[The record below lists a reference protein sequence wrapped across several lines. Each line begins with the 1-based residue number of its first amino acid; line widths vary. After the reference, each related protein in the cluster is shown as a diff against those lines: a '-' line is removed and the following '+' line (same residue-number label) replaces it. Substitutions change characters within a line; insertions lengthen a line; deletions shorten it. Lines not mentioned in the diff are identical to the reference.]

1 MMMSYRLGIDLGTTF
16 TAAAVARDGKHTV
29 AELMPG
35 RYEIPSTVCLGPDG
49 RLVIGDEAERLGEQ
63 RPTALAREFKR
74 RLGDQVPLIID
85 GRMHSPQTL
94 MAHQLRW
101 VVDRVASVQGSLPE
115 LLAVTC
121 PANWGPYKHDLLRQV
136 IRMAEV
142 PSAIVCTEPE
152 AAAIRH
158 AGADAQREGALVG
171 VYDLGG
177 GTFDAAVLRAT
188 RTGAFALAGPPEGIE
203 HMGGIDFDEAIYAF
217 TVEALGHDAPDLARS
232 DDPAVVA
239 ALARVRRR
247 CVTAKEALSV
257 DHVAEVAIDLPGL
270 TRAVRITRGEF
281 ESMVRSAL
289 DDTIRAFERAIRNAG
304 TSAADLASVVLVG
317 GSVRIP
323 LVFESI
329 SRRLDC
335 QVIMPRNPSH
345 SVALGAAMAAE
356 RYRPAVG
363 VPRGS
368 ARAARPAGGS
378 SPAVALSSADG
389 SGREDAS
396 NAAATDRLA
405 ARDATVTVR
414 ELLHL
419 PPDRRA
425 VLKRWLVGPG
435 QPIGLG
441 RPLAEVELRRGSGGS
456 ASAMLVALRSPFDG
470 VVHRTFVAEGA
481 ELRPEDLLVGYRQ
494 VSAFLDRSGRTQAI
508 DVGVRIAVPAPMSAT
523 AEAGR
528 PVVFVD
534 RVPRGIWWSA
544 TFCLLTEPGDHLIGV
559 GYTRGNSWFGVAT
572 CEVIVGDRG
581 LVDIV
586 YTDPGL
592 VATAVLEPVT
602 PPAEAVSGRSV
613 ASAP

>member
-1 MMMSYRLGIDLGTTF
+1 
-16 TAAAVARDGKHTV
+16 
-29 AELMPG
+29 
-35 RYEIPSTVCLGPDG
+35 
-49 RLVIGDEAERLGEQ
+49 
-63 RPTALAREFKR
+63 
-74 RLGDQVPLIID
+74 
-85 GRMHSPQTL
+85 
-94 MAHQLRW
+94 
-101 VVDRVASVQGSLPE
+101 
-115 LLAVTC
+115 
-121 PANWGPYKHDLLRQV
+121 
-136 IRMAEV
+136 MAEV

-232 DDPAVVA
+232 DDPDVVA

-378 SPAVALSSADG
+378 SPTVASVVGGRLRSGQTRPTRARRRSTPLLGTRPSPFESCCTCRPIGGRSSSAG
-389 SGREDAS
+389 WSE
-396 NAAATDRLA
+396 
-405 ARDATVTVR
+405 
-414 ELLHL
+414 
-419 PPDRRA
+419 
-425 VLKRWLVGPG
+425 PG

-441 RPLAEVELRRGSGGS
+441 RPLAEVELRPGSGGS
-456 ASAMLVALRSPFDG
+456 ASATTVALRSPFDG

-481 ELRPEDLLVGYRQ
+481 ELRADDLLVGYRQ
-494 VSAFLDRSGRTQAI
+494 VSAFLDRSGRTQTI

-544 TFCLLTEPGDHLIGV
+544 TFCLLTEPGQHLIGV

-572 CEVIVGDRG
+572 CEVTRRRSGSRRRR
-581 LVDIV
+581 LHRSR
-586 YTDPGL
+586 PGRHSSAGAGHPTGGGS
-592 VATAVLEPVT
+592 VRPIGRAR
-602 PPAEAVSGRSV
+602 AVSAAGRPAGPRTTHSSPRV
-613 ASAP
+613 RGPRASPFPFFFTALSKGKLKSRRSSPLQSFDRLLSHPLDVDDRPPRFVRQSFLRRGRYGPKSSRRARSRN

>member
-1 MMMSYRLGIDLGTTF
+1 MMSYRLGIDLGTTF

-29 AELMPG
+29 AELTPG
-35 RYEIPSTVCLGPDG
+35 RYEIPSTVCLGADG
-49 RLVIGDEAERLGEQ
+49 RLVIGDEAERLGAQ

-101 VVDRVASVQGSLPE
+101 VVDRVAAEQQSLPE

-203 HMGGIDFDEAIYAF
+203 HLGGIDFDEAVYAF

-232 DDPAVVA
+232 DDPEVVA
-239 ALARVRRR
+239 ALARIRRR

-368 ARAARPAGGS
+368 ARAGRPSGGPASGTTAGSAPAADARP
-378 SPAVALSSADG
+378 
-389 SGREDAS
+389 EAS
-396 NAAATDRLA
+396 RWNP

-414 ELLHL
+414 ELLL
-419 PPDRRA
+419 LAPDRRA

-435 QPIGLG
+435 QAIGLG
-441 RPLAEVELRRGSGGS
+441 RPLVEVELRLGSGESSG
-456 ASAMLVALRSPFDG
+456 ATTITLRSPFDG
-470 VVHRTFVAEGA
+470 VVHRSFVAEGA
-481 ELRPEDLLVGYRQ
+481 ELQADDLLVSYRE
-494 VSAFLDRSGRTQAI
+494 VSAYLDRTGRAQAL
-508 DVGVRIAVPAPMSAT
+508 DGGVRIAVPAPMSAT
-523 AEAGR
+523 VEAGR

-544 TFCLLTEPGDHLIGV
+544 TFCLLTEPGRHLIGV

-572 CEVIVGDRG
+572 CHVVVGDRG
-581 LVDIV
+581 LVDVV

-592 VATAVLEPVT
+592 VATAVLEPVA
-602 PPAEAVSGRSV
+602 PPAEAVPGRLV
-613 ASAP
+613 APVQ

>member
-1 MMMSYRLGIDLGTTF
+1 MMSYRLGIDLGTTF

-35 RYEIPSTVCLGPDG
+35 RFEIPSTVCLGPDG
-49 RLVIGDEAERLGEQ
+49 RLLIGDEAERMGEQ

-101 VVDRVASVQGSLPE
+101 VVDRVAGEQGSLPE

-232 DDPAVVA
+232 DDPDVVA
-239 ALARVRRR
+239 ALARIRRR

-368 ARAARPAGGS
+368 ARAARPAGAPG
-378 SPAVALSSADG
+378 PAAVSSADN
-389 SGREDAS
+389 SGPAGAS
-396 NAAATDRLA
+396 TAAFADRRP
-405 ARDATVTVR
+405 ARDATVTLR

-419 PPDRRA
+419 PPYRRA
-425 VLKRWLVGPG
+425 VLKRWLVGSG

-441 RPLAEVELRRGSGGS
+441 RPLAEVELRAGSGGS
-456 ASAMLVALRSPFDG
+456 ERATTFPLRSPFDG
-470 VVHRTFVAEGA
+470 VVHRTFVPENS
-481 ELRPEDLLVGYRQ
+481 ELRADDLLVGYRQ
-494 VSAFLDRSGRTQAI
+494 VSAFLDRSGRTQTI
-508 DVGVRIAVPAPMSAT
+508 DAGVRIAVPAPMSAT

-544 TFCLLTEPGDHLIGV
+544 TFCLLTGPGEHLIGV

-581 LVDIV
+581 LVDVV

-602 PPAEAVSGRSV
+602 PPAEAVSGRLV
-613 ASAP
+613 APAP

>member
-1 MMMSYRLGIDLGTTF
+1 MMSYRLGIDLGTTF

-35 RYEIPSTVCLGPDG
+35 RYEIPSTVCLGTDG
-49 RLVIGDEAERLGEQ
+49 RLLIGDEAERLGEQ

-101 VVDRVASVQGSLPE
+101 VVDRVAAEQGSLPE

-217 TVEALGHDAPDLARS
+217 TVETLGHDAPDLARS
-232 DDPAVVA
+232 DDPDVVA
-239 ALARVRRR
+239 ALARIRRR

-289 DDTIRAFERAIRNAG
+289 DDTIRAFERA
-304 TSAADLASVVLVG
+304 
-317 GSVRIP
+317 
-323 LVFESI
+323 
-329 SRRLDC
+329 RR
-335 QVIMPRNPSH
+335 
-345 SVALGAAMAAE
+345 
-356 RYRPAVG
+356 RPA
-363 VPRGS
+363 
-368 ARAARPAGGS
+368 AG
-378 SPAVALSSADG
+378 
-389 SGREDAS
+389 E
-396 NAAATDRLA
+396 
-405 ARDATVTVR
+405 
-414 ELLHL
+414 
-419 PPDRRA
+419 
-425 VLKRWLVGPG
+425 
-435 QPIGLG
+435 
-441 RPLAEVELRRGSGGS
+441 
-456 ASAMLVALRSPFDG
+456 
-470 VVHRTFVAEGA
+470 
-481 ELRPEDLLVGYRQ
+481 
-494 VSAFLDRSGRTQAI
+494 
-508 DVGVRIAVPAPMSAT
+508 
-523 AEAGR
+523 
-528 PVVFVD
+528 
-534 RVPRGIWWSA
+534 
-544 TFCLLTEPGDHLIGV
+544 
-559 GYTRGNSWFGVAT
+559 
-572 CEVIVGDRG
+572 
-581 LVDIV
+581 
-586 YTDPGL
+586 
-592 VATAVLEPVT
+592 
-602 PPAEAVSGRSV
+602 
-613 ASAP
+613 